1 MNDDERVRALNARQT
16 IRIVLVLLMSFAS
29 YFICVAFPEATTV
42 LAVQV
47 GKVVPSIE
55 KLLQSPS
62 LLGTL
67 PARYFALNAALLPF
81 YVALLVWN
89 EAAGPRFR
97 FGLSRSGRSRTE
109 AIFILYFLF
118 LPLCIGLL
126 LAVIVAPI
134 DLPHEPRLWGQHA
147 LGLVFNFNLGLFS
160 LGSLL
165 VAAIAVTLAM
175 LIFVLWLP
183 IEGLLESLR
192 KGKEQ

>member
-1 MNDDERVRALNARQT
+1 
-16 IRIVLVLLMSFAS
+16 
-29 YFICVAFPEATTV
+29 
-42 LAVQV
+42 
-47 GKVVPSIE
+47 
-55 KLLQSPS
+55 
-62 LLGTL
+62 
-67 PARYFALNAALLPF
+67 
-81 YVALLVWN
+81 
-89 EAAGPRFR
+89 
-97 FGLSRSGRSRTE
+97 
-109 AIFILYFLF
+109 
-118 LPLCIGLL
+118 
-126 LAVIVAPI
+126 VIVAPI